1 MRYDRIGEN
10 ILDGHSVIGALAG
23 VLYLILKVL
32 WRIVRE
38 LENWKPHHHDLRSSG
53 TVVTLRS

>member
-1 MRYDRIGEN
+1 MTETERTLLVVI
-10 ILDGHSVIGALAG
+10 SVVAALGLG

-38 LENWKPHHHDLRSSG
+38 LESRNRS
-53 TVVTLRS
+53 L

>member
-1 MRYDRIGEN
+1 MSDSERT
-10 ILDGHSVIGALAG
+10 LLMVLSVVAALGLG

-38 LENWKPHHHDLRSSG
+38 LEKRNRS
-53 TVVTLRS
+53 L

>member
-1 MRYDRIGEN
+1 MSETERT
-10 ILDGHSVIGALAG
+10 LLMVLSVVAALGLG

-38 LENWKPHHHDLRSSG
+38 LEKRNRS
-53 TVVTLRS
+53 L

>member
-1 MRYDRIGEN
+1 MNETERT
-10 ILDGHSVIGALAG
+10 LLMVLSVVAALGLG

-38 LENWKPHHHDLRSSG
+38 LEKRNRS
-53 TVVTLRS
+53 L

>member
-1 MRYDRIGEN
+1 MSESERT
-10 ILDGHSVIGALAG
+10 LLMVFSVVAALGLG

-38 LENWKPHHHDLRSSG
+38 LEKRNRS
-53 TVVTLRS
+53 L

>member
-1 MRYDRIGEN
+1 MTESERT
-10 ILDGHSVIGALAG
+10 LLMVVSVIGALGLA

-38 LENWKPHHHDLRSSG
+38 LENRNRSP
-53 TVVTLRS
+53 

>member
-1 MRYDRIGEN
+1 MTESERTLLMVLSI
-10 ILDGHSVIGALAG
+10 IAALGLA

-38 LENWKPHHHDLRSSG
+38 LENRNRS
-53 TVVTLRS
+53 L

>member
-1 MRYDRIGEN
+1 MTETERT
-10 ILDGHSVIGALAG
+10 LLMVLSVVAALGLG

-38 LENWKPHHHDLRSSG
+38 LEKRNRS
-53 TVVTLRS
+53 L

>member
-1 MRYDRIGEN
+1 MTDTERT
-10 ILDGHSVIGALAG
+10 LLMVLSVVAALGVG

-38 LENWKPHHHDLRSSG
+38 LEKRNRS
-53 TVVTLRS
+53 L